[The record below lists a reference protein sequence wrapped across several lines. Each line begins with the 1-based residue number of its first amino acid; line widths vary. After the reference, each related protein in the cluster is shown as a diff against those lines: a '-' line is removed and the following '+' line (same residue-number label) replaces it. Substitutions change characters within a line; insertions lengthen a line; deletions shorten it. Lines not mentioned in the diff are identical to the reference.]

1 VPGGKMNFIE
11 FWRETKIGKS
21 PIIHQGDEGIL
32 SVENCN
38 YRSYIQ
44 YANSAEFN
52 DKKNQFHLGLIPVPF
67 AGDINR
73 ADIFILLLNPGFSII
88 NYYEEFEDKGLRR
101 TLERNL
107 YQDFSK
113 CNYPFFCLDPQYLW
127 TGGGQ
132 YWVSKLDSV
141 INEVSHIRKCN
152 YTTALHELANRIA
165 VFELIPYHSK
175 SYRLKKKVEDSLSS
189 KNEMLNYVNSNLVT
203 KAKKNK
209 AIIIVTRKVSQWNLP
224 DDNNIIKYNNSE
236 ARSAHLTA
244 NSRGGQAIIQLI
256 KNKRFA

>member
-88 NYYEEFEDKGLRR
+88 MKNLKIKD
-101 TLERNL
+101 LEGR
-107 YQDFSK
+107 
-113 CNYPFFCLDPQYLW
+113 
-127 TGGGQ
+127 
-132 YWVSKLDSV
+132 
-141 INEVSHIRKCN
+141 
-152 YTTALHELANRIA
+152 
-165 VFELIPYHSK
+165 
-175 SYRLKKKVEDSLSS
+175 
-189 KNEMLNYVNSNLVT
+189 
-203 KAKKNK
+203 
-209 AIIIVTRKVSQWNLP
+209 
-224 DDNNIIKYNNSE
+224 
-236 ARSAHLTA
+236 
-244 NSRGGQAIIQLI
+244 
-256 KNKRFA
+256 